1 MAAPNAVA
9 QTLADKLDER
19 LPAIERYAAYYQGQH
34 RIAFATSKWR
44 ETFGALFAELSDNW
58 CQLVVDA
65 SVERLKVIGF
75 RFGSGDET
83 ADDAAWDL
91 WQANYLDAD
100 STLAH
105 TEAVRSGIAYV
116 LVVPNV
122 DDADTP
128 RITVETPAQCIV
140 WTAPDDRRKRLA
152 GLKRWQD
159 DDGETARS
167 ILYTPERFYPYVRRK
182 SSREWVSDGAGY
194 GNAIGIVP
202 MVPMLNNPTM
212 LADGI
217 SDLNVVIP
225 LQDAVNKLL
234 ADMLVNSEYI
244 AFPQRYATGLEIPT
258 DPETGRPLDREQ
270 FLSSVSRM
278 WVAEDDKVRFG
289 QLAES
294 DGAAYVKQVEVLIQH
309 VAAQTRTPPH
319 YLLGQSGSF
328 PSGESLK
335 ATETGLVAKAKRKQ
349 ITFGETWEESMRLA
363 FLYRGDTVR
372 GAAANAETLWQDPE
386 SRSEGELVDALIK
399 LQTIGY
405 PLEVLWAMHGESPQ
419 QIERMRRLKSLPDRS
434 GDGRGQGNGS
444 QPPPD
449 QNTTPPIDQGVS
461 RDG

>member
-1 MAAPNAVA
+1 MADPAAIAGRLGDALDRRAAAVEHY
-9 QTLADKLDER
+9 T
-19 LPAIERYAAYYQGQH
+19 AYYEGEQ

-44 ETFGALFAELSDNW
+44 DTFGALFGELADNW

-65 SVERLKVIGF
+65 AVERLKVIGF
-75 RFGSGDET
+75 RFGSELDES
-83 ADDAAWDL
+83 ADEEAWQL

-105 TEAVRSGIAYV
+105 TEAVKTGAAYV
-116 LVVPNV
+116 LVTPNGE
-122 DDADTP
+122 TP
-128 RITVETPAQCIV
+128 RISVESPLQTIV
-140 WTAPDDRRKRLA
+140 WSAPDDRRARLA
-152 GLKRWQD
+152 GLKRWLD
-159 DDGETARS
+159 DDAQTMRAV
-167 ILYTPERFYPYVRRK
+167 LYTADRFYRFTRSRNA
-182 SSREWVSDGAGY
+182 SSWINDGASVP
-194 GNAIGIVP
+194 NVIGFVP
-202 MVPMLNNPTM
+202 IVPMLNTPTM
-212 LADGI
+212 LGDGI

-258 DPETGRPLDREQ
+258 DPDTGRPLDREK

-278 WVAEDDKVRFG
+278 WVAEDENVKFG

-335 ATETGLVAKAKRKQ
+335 ATETGLVAKVRRKQ
-349 ITFGETWEESMRLA
+349 VTFGESWEEAMRLA
-363 FLYRGDTVR
+363 FLFRGDTVR

-419 QIERMRRLKSLPDRS
+419 QIERMRRLKALPERS
-434 GDGRGQGNGS
+434 DT
-444 QPPPD
+444 PPPPPGA
-449 QNTTPPIDQGVS
+449 PPIDQPNQGVS